1 MCGITGIYAFNQDGQ
16 AVIEQVEKAT
26 AVISSRGPDNQ
37 GIFKNNVIGLGHRR
51 LSIIDTSDGANQ
63 PMTNRFGRYT
73 IIYNGEIYNFKQ
85 LRTEL
90 VTSGFEF
97 ETNSDT
103 EVLLNLYIRDREAC
117 LSKLNGFFAFA
128 IYDANENNL
137 FIGRDRFGIKPLH
150 YYLDQDKLL
159 FASEMK
165 SLYAYGIKKQIDFT
179 SLYSYLQL
187 NYVPAPGS
195 MIQGIK
201 KLLPGHYINIKN
213 DKVSVHQY
221 YDVILNSQ
229 RFSGTFDLAV
239 TQFRKLMEESVV
251 NRLVSD
257 VPLGTFLSGGVDST
271 VVTAIAAKHVD
282 NLKTFSIGFRDEP
295 FFDETKY
302 ANAAAKF
309 LNTDHTV
316 FKLSNDDLYEH
327 VFDML
332 NYLDEPFADSSA
344 IAVYILSKETR
355 KEVTVALSGDGA
367 DELFAGYN
375 KHAAMFKINEGD
387 LPSRIVTKLKPL
399 WDVLPKSRNNALT
412 NKFRQLHR
420 YAKAAKMSPRGR
432 YWALAAMADESY
444 AANLLAPSEKHI
456 ELDKFWQLQ
465 ANYTAAV
472 EQDPSI
478 TANLLNDLKLV
489 LPNDMLTKVDL
500 MSMAHG
506 LEIRVPFLDHNIV
519 EFAFGLPDEMKINAR
534 IRKRV
539 VQEAFRS
546 WMPKEIYNR
555 SKKGFEVPLL
565 KWFRTEMRPLIN
577 DDLLN
582 DDYIISQGIFSVE
595 AVKKLKSQ
603 LFSSNPGDS
612 HARIW
617 ALIVFQW
624 WWKKELNS

>member
-16 AVIEQVEKAT
+16 AVIENLEKAT
-26 AVISSRGPDNQ
+26 EVISSRGPDNQ
-37 GIFKNNVIGLGHRR
+37 GIYKNNIVGLGHRR
-51 LSIIDTSDGANQ
+51 LSIIDTSNGANQ
-63 PMTNRFGRYT
+63 PMTNQFGRYT

-85 LRTEL
+85 LRSEL
-90 VTSGFEF
+90 ASSGFEF
-97 ETNSDT
+97 DTSSDT

-150 YYLDQDKLL
+150 YFLDQDKLL

-179 SLYSYLQL
+179 TLYTYLQL
-187 NYVPAPGS
+187 NYVPAPDS
-195 MIQGIK
+195 MVQGVK
-201 KLLPGHYINIKN
+201 KLMPGHYINIKN

-221 YDVILNSQ
+221 YKVSLNSQ

-239 TQFRKLMEESVV
+239 TQLRKLMEESVV
-251 NRLVSD
+251 SRLVSD

-271 VVTAIAAKHVD
+271 IITAIAAKHVD
-282 NLKTFSIGFRDEP
+282 NLKTFSIGFKDEP

-302 ANAAAKF
+302 ANSAAKF
-309 LNTDHTV
+309 LHTDHTV
-316 FKLSNDDLYEH
+316 FRLSNDDLYEH

-375 KHAAMFKINEGD
+375 KHAAMLNLREMDFS
-387 LPSRIVTKLKPL
+387 SRMVTKLEPL
-399 WDVLPKSRNNALT
+399 WNVLPKSRSNTLT
-412 NKFRQLHR
+412 NKFRQLNR
-420 YAKAAKMSPRGR
+420 FAKVAKMSPRGR
-432 YWALAAMADESY
+432 YWALASMADESY
-444 AANLLAPSEKHI
+444 AANLLAPSEKDI
-456 ELDKFWQLQ
+456 ELDKFWKLQ
-465 ANYTAAV
+465 ANYTMAV
-472 EQDPSI
+472 AQDSSI

-519 EFAFGLPDEMKINAR
+519 EFAFSLPDAMKITPK
-534 IRKRV
+534 IQKKV

-546 WMPKEIYNR
+546 WIPNEIYNR
-555 SKKGFEVPLL
+555 PKKGFEVPLL
-565 KWFRTEMRPLIN
+565 KWFRTEMRSLIN

-582 DDYIISQGIFSVE
+582 DKFIATQGIFSVD
-595 AVKKLKSQ
+595 AIKKLKSQ
-603 LFSSNPGDS
+603 LFSHNPGDA
-612 HARIW
+612 HAHIW

-624 WWKKELNS
+624 WWKKEIAE